1 MLIERRMAPAKTIE
15 CDGDDV
21 TAVVDEL
28 RGLLDAG
35 QKDQALDVVESLLSA
50 MVAERKQQTAQ
61 IRELLRKAYGRSS
74 ERINPNQ
81 LKLAL
86 EELREDASHELRTDP
101 DAELPNDPPQRRRK
115 KKRKSGEHRSLPPEL
130 PREEIRLTPSAEQ
143 VEGLGPMDKIGEERS
158 EILEY
163 IPAQFKVLVYVR
175 ETWASKDG
183 VVVTAE
189 TPNKVIEKGLPG
201 PGLLTQVVL
210 SKYKDHAPLNRQ
222 TKVFARSGVDLSR
235 NTLVDWVA
243 AVAFLLEPLAKRIY
257 ELAML
262 AHALQVDDTR
272 LPVLDRRKSKNIKR
286 AHLWVLVGDEKWIAF
301 RYTKDWTAKSAREVL
316 GGRIG
321 WTQVDGYA
329 GFEVLANEGY
339 ALLVGCWMHARRY
352 FVRAFENKDLRA
364 AVPLAMIKR
373 IYKVESASKKAGEDH
388 QARYERRQEETVPVL
403 DELECWIDEHIKNEP
418 PKSKLGRALTYAKN
432 HWEILRV
439 VVNDGALEI
448 DNGDV
453 ERIIRGPALGRKN
466 WLFAGSD
473 AGGERAAI
481 IMTVLETA
489 ARAGIDLRDYLHD
502 LLVKISGGWPMA
514 RLDDLLPE
522 NWAAARAAER

>member
-1 MLIERRMAPAKTIE
+1 MARDETIE
-15 CDGDDV
+15 AEVDGADV
-21 TAVVDEL
+21 AAVVDEL
-28 RGLLDAG
+28 RALLDADR
-35 QKDQALDVVESLLSA
+35 KDQALEVVESLLSA
-50 MVAERKQQTAQ
+50 MAAERKQHVAK
-61 IRELLRKAYGRSS
+61 IRELLRKAYGRSP

-86 EELREDASHELRTDP
+86 EGLRDDERDESSPDP
-101 DAELPNDPPQRRRK
+101 DAEMPSDPSDTKRP
-115 KKRKSGEHRSLPPEL
+115 KRKRGGRRPLPKDL
-130 PREEIRLTPSAEQ
+130 PREEIRLVPSDEQ
-143 VEGLGPMDKIGEERS
+143 LEGLGPMEKIGEERS
-158 EILEY
+158 EVLEY
-163 IPAQFKVLVYVR
+163 TPAQFKVLIYIR

-189 TPNKVIEKGLPG
+189 APNKVIEKGLPG

-222 TKVFARSGVDLSR
+222 ARIFARSGVELSR

-243 AVAFLLEPLAKRIY
+243 AVAFLLEPVARRIY

-262 AHALQVDDTR
+262 AHALQIDDTR
-272 LPVLDRRKSKNIKR
+272 LPTLDRQKAKGIKR
-286 AHLWVLVGDEKWIAF
+286 AHLWVLVGDQKWIAF
-301 RYTKDWTAKSAREVL
+301 RYTKDWTANSAREVL

-329 GFEVLANEGY
+329 GFDVLANEGY

-352 FVRAFENKDLRA
+352 FVKAFEAKDLRA
-364 AVPLAMIKR
+364 AVPLEMIKR
-373 IYKVESASKKAGEDH
+373 IYKIERASKKAGDDH
-388 QARYERRQEETVPVL
+388 QARYERRQAETAPIL
-403 DELECWIDEHIKNEP
+403 DELETWIDEHLGSEP

-448 DNGDV
+448 DNGEV
-453 ERIIRGPALGRKN
+453 ERIIRGPAVGRKN

-489 ARAGIDLRDYLHD
+489 SRAGVDLREYIHD

-514 RLDDLLPE
+514 RLDELLPD
-522 NWAAARAAER
+522 NWAAARESER

>member
-1 MLIERRMAPAKTIE
+1 MARDETIE
-15 CDGDDV
+15 AEVDGADV
-21 TAVVDEL
+21 AAVVGEL
-28 RGLLDAG
+28 RALLDADR
-35 QKDQALDVVESLLSA
+35 KDQALEIVETLLSA
-50 MVAERKQQTAQ
+50 MVAERKHHVSR

-86 EELREDASHELRTDP
+86 EGMRETEREAEPVDP
-101 DAELPNDPPQRRRK
+101 SAELPKDPPDPKPRK
-115 KKRKSGEHRSLPPEL
+115 KRQGGRRPLPKEL
-130 PREEIRLTPSAEQ
+130 PREEIRLMPSDEQ
-143 VEGLGPMDKIGEERS
+143 VDGLGPMAKIGEERS
-158 EILEY
+158 EVLEY
-163 IPAQFKVLVYVR
+163 IPAQFKVLVYIR

-183 VVVTAE
+183 VIVTAE
-189 TPNKVIEKGLPG
+189 APNKVIEKGLPG

-222 TKVFARSGVDLSR
+222 TKVFARSGVELSR

-243 AVAFLLEPLAKRIY
+243 AAAFLLEPLARRIN
-257 ELAML
+257 ELALL

-272 LPVLDRRKSKNIKR
+272 LPTLDRRKAKKIKR
-286 AHLWVLVGDEKWIAF
+286 AHLWVLVGDQKWIAF
-301 RYTKDWTAKSAREVL
+301 RYTPDWTADSARQVL
-316 GGRIG
+316 AGRIG

-329 GFEVLANEGY
+329 GFEVLANEGF

-352 FVRAFENKDLRA
+352 FVKAFEAKDLRA
-364 AVPLAMIKR
+364 AVPLEMIKR
-373 IYKVESASKKAGEDH
+373 IYKIERESKKAGDDH
-388 QARYERRQEETVPVL
+388 EARYARRQAETVPIL
-403 DELECWIDEHIKNEP
+403 DELESWIDEHIAREP
-418 PKSKLGRALTYAKN
+418 PKSTLGRALTYAKN

-448 DNGDV
+448 DNGEV
-453 ERIIRGPALGRKN
+453 ERIIRGPAIGRKN

-489 ARAGIDLRDYLHD
+489 ARAGVDLREYLHD

-514 RLDDLLPE
+514 RLDELLPD
-522 NWAAARAAER
+522 NWAAAREAER